1 MNQRRLFIAS
11 CVALIATAMSFAIRG
26 DILGQVQADLSLTDV
41 QTGWVATAAFW
52 GFGLSILFGGP
63 LCDLLGMGTIMRL
76 AAAGHIIGALLTVFS
91 TNFTTFFLSTVV
103 VGVANGFVEA
113 AINPLIA
120 TIYPQNKTA
129 KLTTLHAWFPGGIVI
144 GGVLAFAMTQA
155 GFGWKAKT
163 LTLLIPSVIYLVM
176 FMGQKFPATER
187 EAAGV
192 PFGDMFKDLTRP
204 LFILVWFCMILTA
217 GTELG
222 AGSWI
227 PTIFNRVTQ
236 SATQAGILQVVWI
249 NMVMYLM
256 RQFGHNVSHKI
267 APTALIAITSVV
279 AAFGLYMFSH
289 AATVTAAF
297 LWAGVFA
304 VGIAFWWPT
313 MIGITS
319 ERFPRARD
327 GRDRGDGQLRD
338 GPVGAHH
345 GLAERHVR
353 HRSGAADLVGPA
365 APAGGHLRGHLHGRQ
380 GQGRL
385 QSREDLL
392 KFRDAGMPAMS
403 GLSGPPA
410 LSAFSASQHFSRMS
424 LCLASIR

>member
-11 CVALIATAMSFAIRG
+11 CVSLIATAMSFAIRG
-26 DILGQVQADLSLTDV
+26 DILGQVQVDLSLTDV

-76 AAAGHIIGALLTVFS
+76 AAAGHIVGALLTVFS

-120 TIYPQNKTA
+120 TIYPQDKTS

-256 RQFGHNVSHKI
+256 RQFGHNISHKI
-267 APTALIAITSVV
+267 APTGLIAVSAIV
-279 AAFGLYMFSH
+279 ASFGLYMFSH

-297 LWAGVFA
+297 AWAGVFA

-319 ERFPRARD
+319 ERFPR
-327 GRDRGDGQLRD
+327 
-338 GPVGAHH
+338 
-345 GLAERHVR
+345 
-353 HRSGAADLVGPA
+353 SGAL
-365 APAGGHLRGHLHGRQ
+365 
-380 GQGRL
+380 
-385 QSREDLL
+385 
-392 KFRDAGMPAMS
+392 GMAVIGATGS
-403 GLSGPPA
+403 FATALSGPIMGW
-410 LSAFSASQHFSRMS
+410 LSATYGTDQVLPIWSALPLLLVVIFGAIYMADRARGGYRAETIS
-424 LCLASIR
+424 

>member
-11 CVALIATAMSFAIRG
+11 CVSLIATAMSFAIRG
-26 DILGQVQADLSLTDV
+26 DILGQVQVDLSLTDV

-76 AAAGHIIGALLTVFS
+76 AAAGHIVGALLTVFS

-120 TIYPQNKTA
+120 TIYPQDKTS

-267 APTALIAITSVV
+267 APTGLIAVSAIV
-279 AAFGLYMFSH
+279 ASFGLYMFSH

-297 LWAGVFA
+297 AWAGVFA

-319 ERFPRARD
+319 ERFPR
-327 GRDRGDGQLRD
+327 
-338 GPVGAHH
+338 
-345 GLAERHVR
+345 
-353 HRSGAADLVGPA
+353 SGAL
-365 APAGGHLRGHLHGRQ
+365 
-380 GQGRL
+380 
-385 QSREDLL
+385 
-392 KFRDAGMPAMS
+392 GMAVIGATGS
-403 GLSGPPA
+403 FATALSGPIMGW
-410 LSAFSASQHFSRMS
+410 LSATYGTDQVLPIWSALPLLLVVIFGAIY
-424 LCLASIR
+424 LADRAKGGYRAEKIS

>member
-1 MNQRRLFIAS
+1 MLSRIAMNQRRLFIAS

-26 DILGQVQADLSLTDV
+26 DILGQVQVDLNLTDV
-41 QTGWVATAAFW
+41 QTGWIATAAFW

-76 AAAGHIIGALLTVFS
+76 AAVGHIVGALLTVFS
-91 TNFTTFFLSTVV
+91 SNFTTFFLSTVV
-103 VGVANGFVEA
+103 VGIANGFVEA

-144 GGVLAFAMTQA
+144 GGVLAFAMTQV
-155 GFGWKAKT
+155 GFGWKAKV
-163 LTLLIPSVIYLVM
+163 LTLLVPSVIYFAM
-176 FMGQKFPATER
+176 FLGQKFPATER

-192 PFGDMFKDLTRP
+192 PFGDMFKDLVRP
-204 LFILVWFCMILTA
+204 LFLLVWFCIILTA

-267 APTALIAITSVV
+267 APTALIALSAIV
-279 AAFGLYMFSH
+279 AAAGLYMFSH
-289 AATVTAAF
+289 ATTVTAAF

-313 MIGITS
+313 MLGITS
-319 ERFPRARD
+319 ERFPRS
-327 GRDRGDGQLRD
+327 
-338 GPVGAHH
+338 GAL
-345 GLAERHVR
+345 GLAVI
-353 HRSGAADLVGPA
+353 GATGSFATA
-365 APAGGHLRGHLHGRQ
+365 
-380 GQGRL
+380 
-385 QSREDLL
+385 
-392 KFRDAGMPAMS
+392 
-403 GLSGPPA
+403 LSGPIMGW
-410 LSAFSASQHFSRMS
+410 LSEKYGTAQVLPIWSGLPLLLIVIFGAIYMVDKGKGGYRAEKIS
-424 LCLASIR
+424 

>member
-113 AINPLIA
+113 AIIPLIA

-319 ERFPRARD
+319 ERFPR
-327 GRDRGDGQLRD
+327 
-338 GPVGAHH
+338 
-345 GLAERHVR
+345 
-353 HRSGAADLVGPA
+353 SGAL
-365 APAGGHLRGHLHGRQ
+365 
-380 GQGRL
+380 
-385 QSREDLL
+385 
-392 KFRDAGMPAMS
+392 GMAVIGATGS
-403 GLSGPPA
+403 FATALSGPIMGW
-410 LSAFSASQHFSRMS
+410 LSATYGTDQVLPIWSGLPLLLVVIFGAIYMVDKGKGGYRAEKIS
-424 LCLASIR
+424 

>member
-1 MNQRRLFIAS
+1 MNQRRLFLAS

-26 DILGQVQADLSLTDV
+26 DIMGQVQQELSLTDV
-41 QTGWVATAAFW
+41 QVGWILGAAFW

-63 LCDLLGMGTIMRL
+63 LCDILGMGTIMRL
-76 AAAGHIIGALLTVFS
+76 AAAGHIVGALLTVFS
-91 TNFTTFFLSTVV
+91 TNFTVFFLSTVV
-103 VGVANGFVEA
+103 VGIANGFVEA

-163 LTLLIPSVIYLVM
+163 LTLLLPSVIYLVM

-187 EAAGV
+187 AAAGV

-204 LFILVWFCMILTA
+204 LFILVWICMILTA

-256 RQFGHNVSHKI
+256 RQFGHNVSHTI
-267 APTALIAITSVV
+267 APTALIAVTAVI

-319 ERFPRARD
+319 ERFPR
-327 GRDRGDGQLRD
+327 
-338 GPVGAHH
+338 
-345 GLAERHVR
+345 
-353 HRSGAADLVGPA
+353 SGAL
-365 APAGGHLRGHLHGRQ
+365 
-380 GQGRL
+380 
-385 QSREDLL
+385 
-392 KFRDAGMPAMS
+392 GMAVIGATGS
-403 GLSGPPA
+403 FATALSGPIMGWLSTTYGTDQVLPIWSA
-410 LSAFSASQHFSRMS
+410 LPLLLVVIFGAIYMADR
-424 LCLASIR
+424 AKGGYKAEKIV

>member
-11 CVALIATAMSFAIRG
+11 CVSLIATAMSFAIRG
-26 DILGQVQADLSLTDV
+26 DILGQVQVDLSLTDV

-76 AAAGHIIGALLTVFS
+76 AAAGHIVGALLTVFS

-120 TIYPQNKTA
+120 TIYPQDKTS

-256 RQFGHNVSHKI
+256 RQFGHNISHKI
-267 APTALIAITSVV
+267 APTGLIAVSAIV
-279 AAFGLYMFSH
+279 ASFGLYMFSH

-297 LWAGVFA
+297 AWAGVFA

-319 ERFPRARD
+319 ERFPR
-327 GRDRGDGQLRD
+327 
-338 GPVGAHH
+338 
-345 GLAERHVR
+345 
-353 HRSGAADLVGPA
+353 SGAL
-365 APAGGHLRGHLHGRQ
+365 
-380 GQGRL
+380 
-385 QSREDLL
+385 
-392 KFRDAGMPAMS
+392 GMAVIGATGS
-403 GLSGPPA
+403 FATALSGPIMGW
-410 LSAFSASQHFSRMS
+410 LSATYGTDQVLPIWSALPLLLVVIFGAIYMADRARGGYRAEKIS
-424 LCLASIR
+424 

>member
-26 DILGQVQADLSLTDV
+26 DILGQVQQDLSLTDV

-76 AAAGHIIGALLTVFS
+76 AAAGHIVGALLTVFS

-163 LTLLIPSVIYLVM
+163 LTLLIPSVIYLAM

-192 PFGDMFKDLTRP
+192 PFGDMFKDLARP

-267 APTALIAITSVV
+267 APTGLIAMTSIV

-319 ERFPRARD
+319 ERFPR
-327 GRDRGDGQLRD
+327 
-338 GPVGAHH
+338 
-345 GLAERHVR
+345 
-353 HRSGAADLVGPA
+353 SGAL
-365 APAGGHLRGHLHGRQ
+365 
-380 GQGRL
+380 
-385 QSREDLL
+385 
-392 KFRDAGMPAMS
+392 GMAVIGATGS
-403 GLSGPPA
+403 FATALSGPVMGWLSETYGTEQVLPIWSA
-410 LSAFSASQHFSRMS
+410 LPILLVAIFGAIYMVDKGKGGYKAEKIS
-424 LCLASIR
+424 

>member
-11 CVALIATAMSFAIRG
+11 CVSLIATAMSFAIRG
-26 DILGQVQADLSLTDV
+26 DILGQVQMDLNLTDV

-76 AAAGHIIGALLTVFS
+76 AAVGHIVGALLTVFS

-103 VGVANGFVEA
+103 VGIANGFVEA

-144 GGVLAFAMTQA
+144 GGVLAFAMTQM
-155 GFGWKAKT
+155 GFGWKAKV
-163 LTLLIPSVIYLVM
+163 LTLLIPSVIYFVM

-192 PFGDMFKDLTRP
+192 PFGDMFKDLARP
-204 LFILVWFCMILTA
+204 LFVLVWFCMILTA

-222 AGSWI
+222 AGAWI

-256 RQFGHNVSHKI
+256 RQFGHNISHKI
-267 APTALIAITSVV
+267 APTALIAMSAVV
-279 AAFGLYMFSH
+279 AAVGLYLFSH
-289 AATVTAAF
+289 ATTVTAAF

-313 MIGITS
+313 MLGITS
-319 ERFPRARD
+319 ERFPRS
-327 GRDRGDGQLRD
+327 
-338 GPVGAHH
+338 GAL
-345 GLAERHVR
+345 GLAVI
-353 HRSGAADLVGPA
+353 GATGSFATA
-365 APAGGHLRGHLHGRQ
+365 
-380 GQGRL
+380 
-385 QSREDLL
+385 
-392 KFRDAGMPAMS
+392 
-403 GLSGPPA
+403 LSGPVMGWISEKYGTAQVLPIWSA
-410 LSAFSASQHFSRMS
+410 LPLLLIVIFGAIYMADKAKGGYRAEKIS
-424 LCLASIR
+424 

>member
-11 CVALIATAMSFAIRG
+11 CVSLIATAMSFAIRG
-26 DILGQVQADLSLTDV
+26 DILGQVQVDLSLSDV

-76 AAAGHIIGALLTVFS
+76 AAAGHIVGALLTVFS

-120 TIYPQNKTA
+120 TIYPQDKTS

-204 LFILVWFCMILTA
+204 LFVLVWFCMILTA

-267 APTALIAITSVV
+267 APTALIALSAIV
-279 AAFGLYMFSH
+279 ASFGLYMFSH
-289 AATVTAAF
+289 AVTVTAAF
-297 LWAGVFA
+297 AWAGVFA

-319 ERFPRARD
+319 ERFPR
-327 GRDRGDGQLRD
+327 
-338 GPVGAHH
+338 
-345 GLAERHVR
+345 
-353 HRSGAADLVGPA
+353 SGAL
-365 APAGGHLRGHLHGRQ
+365 
-380 GQGRL
+380 
-385 QSREDLL
+385 
-392 KFRDAGMPAMS
+392 GMAVIGATGS
-403 GLSGPPA
+403 FATALSGPIMGW
-410 LSAFSASQHFSRMS
+410 LSATYGTDQVLPIWSALPLLLVVIFGAIYMADRARGGYRAEKIS
-424 LCLASIR
+424 

>member
-26 DILGQVQADLSLTDV
+26 DILGQVQQDLSLTDV
-41 QTGWVATAAFW
+41 QTGWIATAAFW

-76 AAAGHIIGALLTVFS
+76 AAAGHIVGALLTVFS

-120 TIYPQNKTA
+120 TIYPENKTS

-267 APTALIAITSVV
+267 APTGLIAVSAVV
-279 AAFGLYMFSH
+279 ASFGLYMFSH

-319 ERFPRARD
+319 ERFPR
-327 GRDRGDGQLRD
+327 
-338 GPVGAHH
+338 
-345 GLAERHVR
+345 
-353 HRSGAADLVGPA
+353 SGAL
-365 APAGGHLRGHLHGRQ
+365 
-380 GQGRL
+380 
-385 QSREDLL
+385 
-392 KFRDAGMPAMS
+392 GMAVIGATGS
-403 GLSGPPA
+403 FATALSGPIMGW
-410 LSAFSASQHFSRMS
+410 LSETYGTDQVLPIWSGLPLLLVVIFGAIYMADKAKGGYKAERIS
-424 LCLASIR
+424 

>member
-1 MNQRRLFIAS
+1 MNQRRLFVAS

-26 DILGQVQADLSLTDV
+26 DILGQVQADLNLTDV
-41 QTGWVATAAFW
+41 QTGWIATCAFL

-76 AAAGHIIGALLTVFS
+76 AAVGHIAGAILTVVS
-91 TNFTTFFLSTVV
+91 TNFTVFFLSTVV

-120 TIYPQNKTA
+120 TIYPENKTS
-129 KLTTLHAWFPGGIVI
+129 KLTTLHAWFPGGVVI
-144 GGVLAFAMTQA
+144 GGVLAFAMTQV

-163 LTLLIPSVIYLVM
+163 LTLLVPSVIYFAM
-176 FMGQKFPATER
+176 FVGQKFPATER
-187 EAAGV
+187 QAAGV
-192 PFGDMFKDLTRP
+192 PFGDMFKDLARP
-204 LFILVWFCMILTA
+204 LFLLVWFCMILTA

-256 RQFGHNVSHKI
+256 RQFGHNVSHAI
-267 APTALIAITSVV
+267 APTALIAVSALV
-279 AAFGLYMFSH
+279 AAFGLYMFGH
-289 AATVTAAF
+289 AASVTAAF

-313 MIGITS
+313 MLGITS
-319 ERFPRARD
+319 ERFPRS
-327 GRDRGDGQLRD
+327 
-338 GPVGAHH
+338 GAL
-345 GLAERHVR
+345 GLAVI
-353 HRSGAADLVGPA
+353 GATGSFATA
-365 APAGGHLRGHLHGRQ
+365 
-380 GQGRL
+380 
-385 QSREDLL
+385 
-392 KFRDAGMPAMS
+392 
-403 GLSGPPA
+403 LSGPVMGWISETYGTERVLPIWSA
-410 LSAFSASQHFSRMS
+410 LPLLLVVIFGAIYMADKARGGYRAERIS
-424 LCLASIR
+424 